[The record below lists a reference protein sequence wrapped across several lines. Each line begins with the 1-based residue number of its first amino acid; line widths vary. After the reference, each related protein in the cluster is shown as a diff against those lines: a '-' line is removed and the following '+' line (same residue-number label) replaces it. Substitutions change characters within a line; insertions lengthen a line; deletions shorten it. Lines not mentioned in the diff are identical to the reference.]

1 MVRKWSYLNN
11 VHVDSTDNWF
21 EGKTSVYNF
30 KVFRMTTRFKKYNR
44 TSITSMVRKKYARRK
59 HRTNW
64 LRLSYITK
72 SWVFFF
78 LKSKQ
83 FVRFYQSLGL
93 FNVQA
98 YSATTSLITKKFSEI
113 ISDRGFN
120 TFSCSRSL
128 LNTFTQK
135 GQSSKY
141 YVNPLL
147 NSRSDGLT
155 TRVATDLSLIENINP
170 GLINH
175 DGLLY
180 PYNSDTPTP
189 GDYLTLYNN
198 INSNIFNKTLH
209 YLTTTYTIMI
219 LLTLLRL

>member
-44 TSITSMVRKKYARRK
+44 TPVTAMVRKKYARRK

-64 LRLSYITK
+64 VRLAYITK

-93 FNVQA
+93 FNVQS
-98 YSATTSLITKKFSEI
+98 YSATTLLITKKFSEI
-113 ISDRGFN
+113 ISDQGFN
-120 TFSCSRSL
+120 TFACSKSL
-128 LNTFTQK
+128 LNTFLLK

-141 YVNPLL
+141 YVTPLL
-147 NSRSDGLT
+147 NSQSDGLT
-155 TRVATDLSLIENINP
+155 TRVAPNLTLIENVNP
-170 GLINH
+170 GLINY
-175 DGLLY
+175 DSLLY
-180 PYNSDTPTP
+180 PYNMQTPHSENYTMLYSD
-189 GDYLTLYNN
+189 
-198 INSNIFNKTLH
+198 INHAIFKKTLH
-209 YLTTTYTIMI
+209 FVQVIYSILI
-219 LLTLLRL
+219 LLTLRDL

>member
-11 VHVDSTDNWF
+11 VHIDATDTWF

-44 TSITSMVRKKYARRK
+44 TAITSMVRKKYARRK

-64 LRLSYITK
+64 IRLSYITK

-93 FNVQA
+93 FNVQS
-98 YSATTSLITKKFSEI
+98 YSATTLLITKKFSEI
-113 ISDRGFN
+113 VSDQGFN
-120 TFSCSRSL
+120 TFACSKSL
-128 LNTFTQK
+128 LKTFLLK
-135 GQSSKY
+135 GQASKY
-141 YVNPLL
+141 YINPLL
-147 NSRSDGLT
+147 NSQSDGLT
-155 TRVATDLSLIENINP
+155 TRAAANLSLIENINP

-175 DGLLY
+175 DNLLY
-180 PYNSDTPTP
+180 PYNTQTPQTD
-189 GDYLTLYNN
+189 DYVALFSTLNDD
-198 INSNIFNKTLH
+198 IFNRTLH
-209 YLTTTYTIMI
+209 SVTTIYTILI
-219 LLTLLRL
+219 LLTLRDL